1 MRLSV
6 NGVLEV
12 KKRFDLLRL
21 NEYKEPMKRAF
32 EIHFFNTKS
41 GYELAETKFTSFSGE
56 PLRCIRGKTPGAF
69 RGAGSFQ
76 WTSAVRAISSLFIRH
91 LISQQIQSVE
101 NQISGGHS
109 SLASSLDYALSKA
122 PRWLCEMFGT
132 YQNGQITAKRLFLV
146 TNPNQKRPGPVTIA
160 INDSAIAPGDVR
172 VMINGR
178 EAYDLNA
185 LLTLLND
192 VERMDQELP
201 EEKACEAASIEV
213 A

>member
-1 MRLSV
+1 MR
-6 NGVLEV
+6 
-12 KKRFDLLRL
+12 
-21 NEYKEPMKRAF
+21 RAF

-41 GYELAETKFTSFSGE
+41 GYELAETKFTSFSGV
-56 PLRCIRGKTPGAF
+56 PLVCIRGKTAGAF

-76 WTSAVRAISSLFIRH
+76 WTSAVRAISSLFLRH
-91 LISQQIQSVE
+91 LISQQLPTIE

-122 PRWLCEMFGT
+122 PRWLCEMFGS

-160 INDSAIAPGDVR
+160 INDAAIAPGDVR
-172 VMINGR
+172 VMVNGR
-178 EAYDLNA
+178 DALDLN
-185 LLTLLND
+185 TLAAILHD
-192 VERMDQELP
+192 VEKMDAQQG
-201 EEKACEAASIEV
+201 EESFCEPVLVEV